1 MYRKVILGLSML
13 VSFLTALPS
22 FAQTGDSLAI
32 YQTFGKGVHYYNA
45 QDYAAAYEKFTDCI
59 NSGTQNPSIYYFR
72 GLALL
77 NLGRAEAAEMD
88 FKAGAEL
95 EEKANMDTQKQIGYD
110 LQFVQGNVRQTL
122 EKHRA
127 DAKLAAYQRVREI
140 RAMQEN
146 INAHNALK
154 NKDLHTFDSTYSY
167 DTGIGEAEAYE
178 EYTTLD
184 EEDDQELSEEE
195 AAEDGLMDEDDDLMD
210 EEDDLMDEEDEAA
223 EPEEEISSEDAA
235 EDFDLD
241 EEIGPASVGDDDDDD
256 DAAADDEDTAFGDDD
271 DDDAAADDED
281 TAFGDDDDDD
291 AAADDEDTAF
301 GDDDDDDAAAD
312 DEDTA
317 FGDDDDDDA
326 AADDED
332 TAFGDDDDDDAAADD
347 DAGFGDDD
355 DDDAAADD
363 DAGFGDDDD
372 DDDGDIE
379 APEEAEEDPFA

>member
-59 NSGTQNPSIYYFR
+59 NSGTQNPSIFYFR

-88 FKAGAEL
+88 FKSGAEF

-122 EKHRA
+122 EKYRA
-127 DAKLAAYQRVREI
+127 EAKLAAYQRVREI

-167 DTGIGEAEAYE
+167 DTGLGESEAYE
-178 EYTTLD
+178 EYTSLD
-184 EEDDQELSEEE
+184 EEENADLNAEEAVEEDEEEE
-195 AAEDGLMDEDDDLMD
+195 AADEDEDLMD
-210 EEDDLMDEEDEAA
+210 EEEEEETAEED
-223 EPEEEISSEDAA
+223 ISSEDAA
-235 EDFDLD
+235 EDFNLD
-241 EEIGPASVGDDDDDD
+241 DEIGPTSVGDDDDD
-256 DAAADDEDTAFGDDD
+256 DAAADDEDSAFGDDD

-281 TAFGDDDDDD
+281 SALGDD
-291 AAADDEDTAF
+291 
-301 GDDDDDDAAAD
+301 
-312 DEDTA
+312 
-317 FGDDDDDDA
+317 
-326 AADDED
+326 
-332 TAFGDDDDDDAAADD
+332 
-347 DAGFGDDD
+347 
-355 DDDAAADD
+355 
-363 DAGFGDDDD
+363 
-372 DDDGDIE
+372 
-379 APEEAEEDPFA
+379 

>member
-59 NSGTQNPSIYYFR
+59 NSGTQNPSIFYFR

-88 FKAGAEL
+88 FKSGAEF

-122 EKHRA
+122 EKYRA
-127 DAKLAAYQRVREI
+127 EAKLAAYQRVREI

-167 DTGIGEAEAYE
+167 DTGLGESEAYE
-178 EYTTLD
+178 EYTSLD
-184 EEDDQELSEEE
+184 EEENADLNAEEAVEEDEEEE
-195 AAEDGLMDEDDDLMD
+195 AADEDEDLMEEEEEEETA
-210 EEDDLMDEEDEAA
+210 EED
-223 EPEEEISSEDAA
+223 ISSEDAA
-235 EDFDLD
+235 EDFNLD
-241 EEIGPASVGDDDDDD
+241 DEIGPTSK
-256 DAAADDEDTAFGDDD
+256 ENQLLYLS
-271 DDDAAADDED
+271 
-281 TAFGDDDDDD
+281 
-291 AAADDEDTAF
+291 
-301 GDDDDDDAAAD
+301 
-312 DEDTA
+312 
-317 FGDDDDDDA
+317 
-326 AADDED
+326 
-332 TAFGDDDDDDAAADD
+332 
-347 DAGFGDDD
+347 
-355 DDDAAADD
+355 
-363 DAGFGDDDD
+363 
-372 DDDGDIE
+372 
-379 APEEAEEDPFA
+379 

>member
-59 NSGTQNPSIYYFR
+59 NSGTQNPSIFYFR

-88 FKAGAEL
+88 FKSGAEF

-122 EKHRA
+122 EKYRA
-127 DAKLAAYQRVREI
+127 EAKLAAYQRVREI

-167 DTGIGEAEAYE
+167 DTGLGESEAYE
-178 EYTTLD
+178 EYTSLD
-184 EEDDQELSEEE
+184 EEENADLDAEEAVEEEEEE
-195 AAEDGLMDEDDDLMD
+195 AVD
-210 EEDDLMDEEDEAA
+210 EEEEETAEED
-223 EPEEEISSEDAA
+223 ISSEDAA

-241 EEIGPASVGDDDDDD
+241 DEIGPTSV
-256 DAAADDEDTAFGDDD
+256 GDDD

-281 TAFGDDDDDD
+281 STFGDDDDDAADDEDSTFGDDDDD
-291 AAADDEDTAF
+291 AAADDEDSTF
-301 GDDDDDDAAAD
+301 GDDDDDAAAD
-312 DEDTA
+312 DEDAALGDDDDDDAADDEDAA

-326 AADDED
+326 ADDED
-332 TAFGDDDDDDAAADD
+332 AAFGDDDDDDAADD
-347 DAGFGDDD
+347 EDAEDV
-355 DDDAAADD
+355 
-363 DAGFGDDDD
+363 
-372 DDDGDIE
+372 E
-379 APEEAEEDPFA
+379 APEEAEDDPFAE

>member
-59 NSGTQNPSIYYFR
+59 NSGTQNPSIFYFR

-88 FKAGAEL
+88 FKSGAEF

-122 EKHRA
+122 EKYRA
-127 DAKLAAYQRVREI
+127 EAKLAAYQRVREI

-167 DTGIGEAEAYE
+167 DTGLGESEAYE
-178 EYTTLD
+178 EYTSLD
-184 EEDDQELSEEE
+184 EEENADLNAEEAVEEDEEEE
-195 AAEDGLMDEDDDLMD
+195 AADEDEDLMD
-210 EEDDLMDEEDEAA
+210 EEEEEEETAEED
-223 EPEEEISSEDAA
+223 ISSEDAA
-235 EDFDLD
+235 EDFNLD
-241 EEIGPASVGDDDDDD
+241 DEIGPTSIGDDDDD
-256 DAAADDEDTAFGDDD
+256 DAAADDEDSTFGDDDDDDAAADDEDSTFGDDDDDDAAADDEDSAFGDDD

-281 TAFGDDDDDD
+281 AALGDDDDDD
-291 AAADDEDTAF
+291 AAADD
-301 GDDDDDDAAAD
+301 
-312 DEDTA
+312 
-317 FGDDDDDDA
+317 
-326 AADDED
+326 
-332 TAFGDDDDDDAAADD
+332 
-347 DAGFGDDD
+347 
-355 DDDAAADD
+355 
-363 DAGFGDDDD
+363 
-372 DDDGDIE
+372 
-379 APEEAEEDPFA
+379 

>member
-59 NSGTQNPSIYYFR
+59 NSGTQNPSIFYFR

-88 FKAGAEL
+88 FKSGAEF

-122 EKHRA
+122 EKYRA
-127 DAKLAAYQRVREI
+127 EAKLAAYQRVREI

-167 DTGIGEAEAYE
+167 DTGLGESEAYE
-178 EYTTLD
+178 EYTSLD
-184 EEDDQELSEEE
+184 EEENADLNAEEAVEEDEEEE
-195 AAEDGLMDEDDDLMD
+195 AADEDEDLMD
-210 EEDDLMDEEDEAA
+210 EEEEEEETAEED
-223 EPEEEISSEDAA
+223 ISSEDAA
-235 EDFDLD
+235 EDFNLD
-241 EEIGPASVGDDDDDD
+241 DEIGPTSIGDDDDD
-256 DAAADDEDTAFGDDD
+256 DAAADDEDSTFGDDDDDDAAADDEDSTFGDDDDDDAADDEDAAFGDDD

-281 TAFGDDDDDD
+281 AALGDDDDDD
-291 AAADDEDTAF
+291 AEDV
-301 GDDDDDDAAAD
+301 
-312 DEDTA
+312 
-317 FGDDDDDDA
+317 
-326 AADDED
+326 
-332 TAFGDDDDDDAAADD
+332 
-347 DAGFGDDD
+347 
-355 DDDAAADD
+355 
-363 DAGFGDDDD
+363 
-372 DDDGDIE
+372 E
-379 APEEAEEDPFA
+379 APEEAEDDPFAE